1 MTEANL
7 DLQPSLPSYQSHE
20 QVYCLHSSARFVHN
34 LRRKQLRTNLGAT
47 SSIAEFVKVCTQFE
61 EKLAVHSTQYLG
73 SAGHLVLP
81 SSITECDEV
90 YTQF

>member
-1 MTEANL
+1 MTL
-7 DLQPSLPSYQSHE
+7 WSSYQSHE
-20 QVYCLHSSARFVHN
+20 QVYCLHISVRFVHN
-34 LRRKQLRTNLGAT
+34 FRRKQLSTNLGAT

-61 EKLAVHSTQYLG
+61 EKLAVYSTQYLG

-81 SSITECDEV
+81 SLITECDEV